1 MTNETNCCEQCNKP
15 GIIFGKDKLPEN
27 KLWCV
32 DCPCHEA
39 NQPEACDCP
48 KGGMYEHDDG
58 STSLCEK
65 CNGTEYKPEKPMTNE
80 IESEEKCEHD
90 CRLCKIVN
98 KLVPN
103 MINEIE
109 NQIKT
114 EAAVFWAEIESNLPH
129 SREMAALG
137 KEKVY
142 QAFYPAWVEF
152 RKYFL
157 SSQITELL
165 QSLIVGLEGEKAE
178 HIKENGK
185 RKNINHDKDEFW
197 GCCECYEDEWY
208 NKGLNLAQEKLRK
221 LIK

>member
-1 MTNETNCCEQCNKP
+1 MINE
-15 GIIFGKDKLPEN
+15 IKDKFMAKCGCDVYPASDHCRTH
-27 KLWCV
+27 KTGHAY
-32 DCPCHEA
+32 CH
-39 NQPEACDCP
+39 NSSSQ
-48 KGGMYEHDDG
+48 
-58 STSLCEK
+58 
-65 CNGTEYKPEKPMTNE
+65 
-80 IESEEKCEHD
+80 
-90 CRLCKIVN
+90 
-98 KLVPN
+98 
-103 MINEIE
+103 INEIE

-114 EAAVFWAEIESNLPH
+114 EAAVFWAEIESNLPK